1 MIYGIDNTKKQSN
14 ANESMAKI
22 SADLEEFINKRAK
35 VLDKYIE
42 EHKRDYEICL
52 RFEKE
57 LTEGLNENKRSK
69 RLHVKNIQEM
79 DDEAKKQVE
88 AERSKVLKE
97 K

>member
-1 MIYGIDNTKKQSN
+1 MIYGIDNSKKETN
-14 ANESMAKI
+14 ANESMSKI
-22 SADLEEFINKRAK
+22 STDLEELINKRAK
-35 VLDKYIE
+35 VLDRYIE

-69 RLHVKNIQEM
+69 RLHAKNIQEM
-79 DDEAKKQVE
+79 DEEAKKQIE
-88 AERSKVLKE
+88 TERAKVTKE